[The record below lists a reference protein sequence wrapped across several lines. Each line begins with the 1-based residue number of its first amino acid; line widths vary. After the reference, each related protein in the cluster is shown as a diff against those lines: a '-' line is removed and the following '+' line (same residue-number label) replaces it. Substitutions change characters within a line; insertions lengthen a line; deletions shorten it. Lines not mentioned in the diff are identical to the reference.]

1 MAAQSSFL
9 LRSENIQSIARFA
22 VMKPLLTYGALL
34 DGPRCDLGPRSKVEF
49 GQDVLDVIS
58 GGLFADDERLVRCR
72 DWSGLWRSTRLLAT
86 RGMTGRR

>member
-34 DGPRCDLGPRSKVEF
+34 DGPHCDLGPRSKVEF
-49 GQDVLDVIS
+49 GRDVLDVIS
-58 GGLFADDERLVRCR
+58 GGLFADDERLCDVAIGQAFG
-72 DWSGLWRSTRLLAT
+72 DQLGYLPLA
-86 RGMTGRR
+86 G